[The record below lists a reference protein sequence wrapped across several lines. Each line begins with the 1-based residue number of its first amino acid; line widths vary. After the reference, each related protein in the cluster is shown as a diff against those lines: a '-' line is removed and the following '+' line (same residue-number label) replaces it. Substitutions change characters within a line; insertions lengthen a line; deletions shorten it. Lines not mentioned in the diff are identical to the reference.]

1 MNSKESNQQLDELP
15 NLTENASNY
24 ALRVA
29 LQTMKER
36 CQSLQQRLVCVE
48 DENLE
53 LRKKIS
59 SERSAAGISV
69 DASTTQNNSIND
81 VHKLQDHVDELS
93 RQKSQLSQHITM
105 IASENRQLWSRLS
118 KLTKDNQEMKN
129 SLLSPSS
136 TAKQSTTNNNCNNTT
151 NTHQNL
157 IRSKTFTQN
166 APNPLLRQKINLDRD
181 DDDQEIGDQL
191 SLEEISLK
199 VLNEFLEGKAEIEKK
214 CTEFME
220 ESQLSASKND
230 TLGFGYLN
238 DEQSAAGTM
247 IITSNNNDIDL
258 KNNSMIDIKK
268 ELLRQ
273 QSDLKVALT
282 NFRKRKIPEICSSCK
297 YLSKKPN
304 TADKNLD
311 TNDITMAATQN
322 NSTTIAVANTVL
334 SKIEKIDIA
343 ANSPPDYLERKRIAD
358 TLDKMCPMCERIYLS
373 TSSFDEFQEHVES
386 HFIDDTELDMS
397 SIERNF
403 DFVSHTVGNF

>member
-1 MNSKESNQQLDELP
+1 MNSKDINQTLESELQSFP
-15 NLTENASNY
+15 ENASNY

-53 LRKKIS
+53 LRKKIGS
-59 SERSAAGISV
+59 GKAKIE
-69 DASTTQNNSIND
+69 TTMKNNNSD
-81 VHKLQDHVDELS
+81 VQKLQEQVDELS
-93 RQKSQLSQHITM
+93 RQKCQLSQHITM

-129 SLLSPSS
+129 SLSS
-136 TAKQSTTNNNCNNTT
+136 SSLTSQAATSQANNNNNCTNTN

-166 APNPLLRQKINLDRD
+166 APNPLLRQKINLDE
-181 DDDQEIGDQL
+181 DDDQINGDQL

-214 CTEFME
+214 CSEFME
-220 ESQLSASKND
+220 ETQMTASKVD

-238 DEQSAAGTM
+238 DEQPAAGTM
-247 IITSNNNDIDL
+247 IITPSNNNEIDL
-258 KNNSMIDIKK
+258 KNNPMIDLKK

-273 QSDLKVALT
+273 QSDLKVALS
-282 NFRKRKIPEICSSCK
+282 NFRKRKISDICSSCK

-304 TADKNLD
+304 TADKNLETD
-311 TNDITMAATQN
+311 DITMAAIKNYATNAAAITN
-322 NSTTIAVANTVL
+322 NLPNIG
-334 SKIEKIDIA
+334 KIDIA
-343 ANSPPDYLERKRIAD
+343 TNSPPDYLERKRIAD

-386 HFIDDTELDMS
+386 HFIDDSELDMS
-397 SIERNF
+397 SIEKNF